1 MLTVLFVI
9 AVLGVIALLFYLV
22 IEFNEL
28 EKSVTAL
35 VEKLTQHYESE

>member
-1 MLTVLFVI
+1 MLTILFII
-9 AVLGVIALLFYLV
+9 AVIGVIALLFYLL

-35 VEKLTQHYESE
+35 TEKIAKHYEPD